1 MKARLTSDLFKDEY
15 AKLTINTC
23 LDMMNHMQQIL
34 KFTNKLGLEWSLSA
48 SNYRKNG
55 ATLTVT
61 GENLIPNL
69 DRIREYIL
77 RNGWGK

>member
-1 MKARLTSDLFKDEY
+1 MKARLTSDLFKNEY

-23 LDMMNHMQQIL
+23 LDMLNYMPQIL
-34 KFTNKLGLEWSLSA
+34 KFTNKWGLEWTLSA

-61 GENLIPNL
+61 GENLLPNL
-69 DRIREYIL
+69 ERIREYIS